1 MNDGDD
7 NYNCFLSIKREKL
20 RKTMC
25 VGVGYITIF
34 SGFKVVYIYSFG
46 SVWVWV

>member
-7 NYNCFLSIKREKL
+7 NYNCFLSITREKL

-25 VGVGYITIF
+25 VDVGYITIF
-34 SGFKVVYIYSFG
+34 KVILWVQGCVYI
-46 SVWVWV
+46 